1 MRVLHELCATNCCVI
16 QPPGSISGKAI
27 MCPRQCLVGM
37 SSSGNVVS
45 YVHEPL
51 GAMSGEAMVP
61 ATHVIIRDCC
71 VLRASATRGKPAF
84 CAPCISSLEIVMCST
99 AAAGHLPNQES
110 WFASGQEWNPVCC
123 PRICSVQWYPWFRP
137 FLILTLLLFCSFVL

>member
-1 MRVLHELCATNCCVI
+1 MPRFLVHVLHELCATNCCVI

-61 ATHVIIRDCC
+61 TTHVIIRDCC
-71 VLRASATRGKPAF
+71 VLRASATRGKPGLL
-84 CAPCISSLEIVMCST
+84 CAMHFIIGNCDVLHCSRWALTKSGIVVCIRSRM
-99 AAAGHLPNQES
+99 ES
-110 WFASGQEWNPVCC
+110 C
-123 PRICSVQWYPWFRP
+123 
-137 FLILTLLLFCSFVL
+137 LLSKDMFSAVVPLV